1 MTGVRS
7 RDERTRDGGRTKTY
21 VDPASLRITF
31 APYEEPF
38 TVGFYKRPVSYDGV
52 LTVAWDSP
60 EGRFWQAR
68 LIRNELGAEEIEELR
83 PLLAEDLGE
92 AYDAWLEER
101 E

>member
-1 MTGVRS
+1 VS
-7 RDERTRDGGRTKTY
+7 GRTKTY

-38 TVGFYKRPVSYDGV
+38 TVGWYLKPVSYEGV

-60 EGRFWQAR
+60 EGPFWQAR
-68 LIRNELGAEEIEELR
+68 LVRHELAPGEIEELR

-92 AYDAWLEER
+92 AYDAWR
-101 E
+101 EQA